1 MALKTASAARV
12 YHIPDADLCPRHPG
26 AAGEVNQRGDG
37 APVALADGDH
47 VEVRRAPVLDER
59 RAGVPTNPP
68 VEFLDVRFALPAGGD
83 EVAFL
88 LLHCLEANEVFGGL
102 RTAERT
108 AQSWKHPAAP
118 AHVTR
123 EPTLAGVG
131 QVAEAGRRA
140 AVGTDA
146 EIPTPLG
153 EMDPAPGE
161 VPIERRPERAVR
173 EEARGLSTKTEICR
187 QRRQSH
193 TPPRRKEGG
202 GADPAL
208 IPCPSESAQ
217 DILGLTDRCQKLKS
231 SSKERLHVFRED
243 RHQDIRKQWNPAS
256 PTLLALRG
264 RPAERR
270 HGLGRPLGPRL
281 QHQAVRRQRLA
292 EGRPAR
298 PEVVPLLA
306 QLPLAQV
313 ALPAPLIPYLTTH

>member
-108 AQSWKHPAAP
+108 AESWKHPSAP

-131 QVAEAGRRA
+131 QVTEAGRRP

-146 EIPTPLG
+146 EIPSPLG
-153 EMDPAPGE
+153 EMDPASGA
-161 VPIERRPERAVR
+161 VPIERRPERAAC
-173 EEARGLSTKTEICR
+173 EEARGLSAETEICQ
-187 QRRQSH
+187 QRRQPD

-202 GADPAL
+202 RADLAL
-208 IPCPSESAQ
+208 IPSPSESPQ
-217 DILGLTDRCQKLKS
+217 DLFGLTDRRQKLKG

-270 HGLGRPLGPRL
+270 QAPGRPPRPPPP
-281 QHQAVRRQRLA
+281 HQPTPPPPLPPR
-292 EGRPAR
+292 RPA
-298 PEVVPLLA
+298 P
-306 QLPLAQV
+306 
-313 ALPAPLIPYLTTH
+313 